1 MSYQRHAKSVD
12 QNQLEIVSV
21 LRSVPGCHVEI
32 IGRPVDLLV
41 GYKGRTILMEV
52 KLPKGPRGGDPSE
65 LTDDQVR
72 FFHAWR
78 GGWLSV
84 VRSGN
89 EALLVL
95 ESAIAPPGA
104 S

>member
-1 MSYQRHAKSVD
+1 VSYQRHAKSTD
-12 QNQLEIVSV
+12 QNQADIVAL
-21 LRSVPGCHVEI
+21 LRSVPGCSVEI

-41 GYKGRTILMEV
+41 GYKGHTILIEV
-52 KLPKGPRGGDPSE
+52 KLPKGPKGGDPSV

-72 FFHAWR
+72 FFNSWR
-78 GGWLSV
+78 GGLLQV

-89 EALLVL
+89 EALLAL
-95 ESAIAPPGA
+95 EQVIASHRA